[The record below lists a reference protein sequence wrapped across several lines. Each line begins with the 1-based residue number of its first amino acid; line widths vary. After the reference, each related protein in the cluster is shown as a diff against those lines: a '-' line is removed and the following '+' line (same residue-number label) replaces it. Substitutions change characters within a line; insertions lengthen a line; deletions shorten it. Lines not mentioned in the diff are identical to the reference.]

1 MIVVTGATGQLGQLV
16 VDGLL
21 KTVPAAE
28 IAVSVRNTEKAAG
41 LAARGVQVRAADY
54 TDPESLTG
62 AFAGADTV
70 LLISGSEVGQRE
82 AQHRNVV
89 EAAKQAGVGHLVY
102 TSVLRAD
109 TSTLGL
115 AGEHKATE
123 QAIRDSGIPFTLL
136 RNGWYTENYAVA
148 LAQAAESGALIGS
161 ARDGKVA
168 SATRADYADAAVAV
182 LTGDGHQCK
191 VYELAGDERWTFPEL
206 AAELSKA
213 AGREVTYQDLPTEQH
228 REVLVSAGVP
238 ADFASALVSYDQGIA
253 TGQLDD
259 GTGQLRALI
268 GRPTTPLSEAVP
280 AILKG

>member
-21 KTVPAAE
+21 EKVPAAE
-28 IAVSVRNTEKAAG
+28 IAVSVRNPEKAAG

-54 TDPESLTG
+54 ADPASLIT

-82 AQHRNVV
+82 VQHRNVV

-182 LTGDGHQCK
+182 LTGDGHQGK
-191 VYELAGDERWTFPEL
+191 VYELAGDEGWTFPEL

-213 AGREVTYQDLPTEQH
+213 AGREVTYQDLSAEQH
-228 REVLVSAGVP
+228 RDVLVAAGVP
-238 ADFASALVSYDQGIA
+238 ADFAGALVSYDQGIA

-259 GTGQLRALI
+259 STGQLSALI